1 MTLEKITN
9 LHSIEILTTSGVNV
23 RWDTSITESGV
34 VISGPNIHRR
44 AFSAEELADI
54 QPEINALI
62 AKFGELNIG

>member
-1 MTLEKITN
+1 MSLEKITN
-9 LHSIEILTTSGVNV
+9 LHSIEILPNSGVNV
-23 RWDTSITESGV
+23 RWDTSITENGE